1 MTGRGEK
8 AAGTKT
14 DPGGGQEAGVTS
26 ALCALRE
33 QELYSHSHS
42 HSHLLQDPEG
52 SVQLVLTL
60 GEEVTGVHR
69 PRLGLQAVQVR
80 TEGILS
86 DKWMGGA
93 CPRVRDSP

>member
-26 ALCALRE
+26 ALCALTE

-42 HSHLLQDPEG
+42 LQDPEG
-52 SVQLVLTL
+52 SVQLVLPL

-86 DKWMGGA
+86 DKWMWWGA
-93 CPRVRDSP
+93 CPRVRNSP

>member
-1 MTGRGEK
+1 MAGRGEK

-42 HSHLLQDPEG
+42 
-52 SVQLVLTL
+52 VQLVLTL

-86 DKWMGGA
+86 DKWMWWGA
-93 CPRVRDSP
+93 CPRVRNSP

>member
-1 MTGRGEK
+1 M
-8 AAGTKT
+8 
-14 DPGGGQEAGVTS
+14 TS

-42 HSHLLQDPEG
+42 
-52 SVQLVLTL
+52 VQLVLIL

-86 DKWMGGA
+86 DKWMWGV
-93 CPRVRDSP
+93 RVPG

>member
-42 HSHLLQDPEG
+42 LQDPEG

-86 DKWMGGA
+86 DKWMGGGVSQGEGQ
-93 CPRVRDSP
+93 PIVRI